1 MNFLNFFLN
10 FYFSAKKKYQT
21 EKKLSAN
28 DILEFVCWL
37 ADPERMY
44 EFALGTCDLDL
55 VAMVAVQ
62 TQKDPKEYIPYLE
75 TLKKIS
81 NEIDRKAKIYMDL
94 KKFDSAIAVLS
105 QVF

>member
-1 MNFLNFFLN
+1 
-10 FYFSAKKKYQT
+10 
-21 EKKLSAN
+21 
-28 DILEFVCWL
+28 
-37 ADPERMY
+37 MY

-75 TLKKIS
+75 SLKKIS

-94 KKFDSAIAVLS
+94 KKFDSAIAALS
-105 QVF
+105 QVYEKYRDFFKILWEREKKDIGN